1 MKRKALGRGLS
12 AILSDLPKA
21 DTPHKNIQNIP
32 IQSIDVNHLQP
43 RSFFDDEKL
52 NELSDSIRRQG
63 ILQPLLIRKH
73 PDQPDRYQLIAGE
86 RRLRAGKMASL
97 TEVPCIIL
105 DAKEDQMLEI
115 ALIEN
120 VQRSDLN
127 PVEEARAYKHL
138 TERFSL
144 TQEEVASRVGKSRE
158 TIANSLRLL
167 NLPSEALDSL
177 SDGRI
182 SIGHAKALLS
192 IKDRE
197 RLITLADRVSSEGLS
212 VRETERLTRIEKNP
226 SPSPKEKKEKDIY
239 TAELERALEE
249 AFQTKVQI
257 RQQGKN
263 KGVIE
268 IQYYDLSHLDGIL
281 KKWKIN
287 LQ

>member
-52 NELSDSIRRQG
+52 SELSDSIRRQG

-212 VRETERLTRIEKNP
+212 VRETERLTRIEKKP
-226 SPSPKEKKEKDIY
+226 SPSPKENKEKDIY
-239 TAELERALEE
+239 TAELEHALEE

-268 IQYYDLSHLDGIL
+268 IQYYDMSHLDGIL